1 MNSILLKVQKY
12 LDQVSK
18 SPTQVDKKLVEE
30 FGEACKKALLKQFTE
45 DRSSK
50 FELRMSNVGRP
61 LCQLQMEAKGIKG
74 EGQPYNV
81 KVRNTFGDMI
91 EALALFI
98 MKSAGVEIK
107 NEQKQVKYK
116 FNGEEIEGR
125 QDVEI
130 DEKIWDIKS
139 ASPYSFEKKFGE
151 DGGFNEVVK
160 DDTFGYASQGFL
172 YGESQKKNFGGWIV
186 INKST
191 GEWAVCETPK
201 LVEPYK
207 SDAIKK
213 AKDNV
218 KAIKD
223 GIPFKRQYDAIEET
237 FRGKPTGNKVLGLA
251 CSFCPYKLPC
261 WGSKLQ
267 LLPQQQSKGKNPKW
281 VWYTEVNNPKRR
293 KSLRNWVGISLRGLV
308 STFTDYDLFC
318 NI

>member
-1 MNSILLKVQKY
+1 MSDILIKVQKY
-12 LDQVSK
+12 LDKVSK
-18 SPTQVDKKLVEE
+18 SPVQADKKLVEE
-30 FGEACKKALLKQFTE
+30 FGEACKNALLKQFTE

-50 FELRMSNVGRP
+50 FEIRMSNAGRP
-61 LCQLQMEAKGIKG
+61 LCQLQMEAKGVKG

-81 KVRNTFGDMI
+81 KIRNTFGDLI

-98 MKSAGVEIK
+98 MKSAGVNVK
-107 NEQKQVKYK
+107 NEQKKVTYEFEGNK
-116 FNGEEIEGR
+116 IEGK

-130 DEKIWDIKS
+130 ENKIWDIKS

-172 YGESQKKNFGGWIV
+172 YSESQNKDFGGWIA

-207 SDAIKK
+207 SEAIKK

-281 VWYTEVNNPKRR
+281 VWYTEVNNPKQEEE
-293 KSLRNWVGISLRGLV
+293 SA
-308 STFTDYDLFC
+308 
-318 NI
+318 